1 MMKGRSI
8 SACVWRDV
16 AYEVFMHVYSFLVLV
31 AGVGAIIKAPCY
43 EWNCI
48 FYTEV
53 GRTIRDVVMFTP
65 FRFYVSI
72 LAF

>member
-1 MMKGRSI
+1 MMTERNI

-16 AYEVFMHVYSFLVLV
+16 AYEVFMQVCVFFFSVLV

-43 EWNCI
+43 EWNCL

-65 FRFYVSI
+65 FRFYQ
-72 LAF
+72 